1 MGFTLEELNLS
12 TQVRSKGEKVLSQNI
27 GNPFEQET

>member
-12 TQVRSKGEKVLSQNI
+12 TQVRSKGEKILSVNN
-27 GNPFEQET
+27 GNPFE

>member
-12 TQVRSKGEKVLSQNI
+12 TQVRSKGEKILSSNN
-27 GNPFEQET
+27 GNPFE